1 SSDHVQLTLCMLVS
15 KGWNDQEGHDETQS
29 DPNGNFEEPIDHQVF
44 LALVITVQY
53 ENRCC
58 HNGHAFVTDP
68 IQPCGNQADQQGQGK
83 GCDTHLEKVANHKGK
98 RKPDGGCQRRL
109 DPS

>member
-1 SSDHVQLTLCMLVS
+1 LAHGHQNLAHALAGAVHITLCLLVS
-15 KGWNDQEGHDETQS
+15 KGWDDQEVHDETQS

-44 LALVITVQY
+44 LALVITGQY

-68 IQPCGNQADQQGQGK
+68 IQPCGKD
-83 GCDTHLEKVANHKGK
+83 
-98 RKPDGGCQRRL
+98 RKSTRL
-109 DPS
+109 NSSHVSFSYAVFCLNNII